1 MFEFLNT
8 GPQFKILWENVTR
21 KYPLVHWISFCA
33 ILLTRKWIYND
44 TDFIFVWYTEV
55 LSAKMS
61 HEQICHIFP
70 LGVVLYGHVKI
81 KYQKRFLKHSKPHIC
96 LPDALETAPS
106 YFVKIPYP
114 FQCSLYSMSH
124 TRNYLE

>member
-1 MFEFLNT
+1 
-8 GPQFKILWENVTR
+8 
-21 KYPLVHWISFCA
+21 
-33 ILLTRKWIYND
+33 
-44 TDFIFVWYTEV
+44 
-55 LSAKMS
+55 MS
-61 HEQICHIFP
+61 HEQICYIFP

-81 KYQKRFLKHSKPHIC
+81 KYQKQFLKHSKLHIC

-114 FQCSLYSMSH
+114 FQCSLYSMYTAMSH

>member
-1 MFEFLNT
+1 
-8 GPQFKILWENVTR
+8 
-21 KYPLVHWISFCA
+21 
-33 ILLTRKWIYND
+33 
-44 TDFIFVWYTEV
+44 
-55 LSAKMS
+55 MS

-81 KYQKRFLKHSKPHIC
+81 KYQKQFLKHSKLHIC

-114 FQCSLYSMSH
+114 FQCSLYSMYKRHVTYKELFGIGPSGAISFISELYAGSICSK
-124 TRNYLE
+124 RNCYKNFYFEQKYLGRLLLNFGKLWIHN